1 MKVTL
6 LIITLILSV
15 IHIVMTSITDD
26 RRVYESLNK
35 KQLYTLSWIKDV
47 ISTVIILLLVILA
60 FVQGWLY
67 RVDVI

>member
-1 MKVTL
+1 MQATL
-6 LIITLILSV
+6 LIITLILSI

-47 ISTVIILLLVILA
+47 VSSVIILLLVTLA
-60 FVQGWLY
+60 FV
-67 RVDVI
+67 

>member
-1 MKVTL
+1 MKATL

-60 FVQGWLY
+60 FVQGWLL

>member
-1 MKVTL
+1 MKATL
-6 LIITLILSV
+6 LIIALILSV

-60 FVQGWLY
+60 FVQG
-67 RVDVI
+67 

>member
-1 MKVTL
+1 METALFTVVL
-6 LIITLILSV
+6 VLSL

-26 RRVYESLNK
+26 KRVYESLNK

-60 FVQGWLY
+60 FVQG
-67 RVDVI
+67 

>member
-1 MKVTL
+1 MQATL

-60 FVQGWLY
+60 FVQG
-67 RVDVI
+67 

>member
-1 MKVTL
+1 MKATL

-47 ISTVIILLLVILA
+47 ISTVIVLLLVILA
-60 FVQGWLY
+60 FVQGWLL

>member
-1 MKVTL
+1 MQATL

-60 FVQGWLY
+60 FVQGWL
-67 RVDVI
+67 

>member
-1 MKVTL
+1 MKATL

-67 RVDVI
+67 RVDVL

>member
-1 MKVTL
+1 MQATL
-6 LIITLILSV
+6 LIIVLILSV

-60 FVQGWLY
+60 FVQG
-67 RVDVI
+67 

>member
-1 MKVTL
+1 MRVTL

-15 IHIVMTSITDD
+15 IHIVMTSISDD

-47 ISTVIILLLVILA
+47 VSSVIILLLVILA
-60 FVQGWLY
+60 FV
-67 RVDVI
+67 

>member
-1 MKVTL
+1 MKATL
-6 LIITLILSV
+6 LIITLILSI
-15 IHIVMTSITDD
+15 IHIIMTSITDD

-47 ISTVIILLLVILA
+47 VSSIIILLLIILP
-60 FVQGWLY
+60 FMGWLY

>member
-1 MKVTL
+1 MRATL
-6 LIITLILSV
+6 LIITLILSI

-47 ISTVIILLLVILA
+47 VSSVIILLLVTLA
-60 FVQGWLY
+60 FV
-67 RVDVI
+67 

>member
-1 MKVTL
+1 MKATL

>member
-1 MKVTL
+1 MKETL

-60 FVQGWLY
+60 FVQG
-67 RVDVI
+67 

>member
-1 MKVTL
+1 MKATL

-60 FVQGWLY
+60 FVQGWLLMM
-67 RVDVI
+67 DVI

>member
-1 MKVTL
+1 MKATL

-47 ISTVIILLLVILA
+47 ISTIIILLLVILA
-60 FVQGWLY
+60 FVQG
-67 RVDVI
+67 

>member
-1 MKVTL
+1 MKATF

-60 FVQGWLY
+60 FVQG
-67 RVDVI
+67 

>member
-1 MKVTL
+1 MKATL

-60 FVQGWLY
+60 FVQG
-67 RVDVI
+67 

>member
-1 MKVTL
+1 MKATL

-60 FVQGWLY
+60 FVQGWL
-67 RVDVI
+67 

>member
-60 FVQGWLY
+60 FVQG
-67 RVDVI
+67 

>member
-1 MKVTL
+1 MQTTL
-6 LIITLILSV
+6 LIIVLILSV

-67 RVDVI
+67 RVDVL

>member
-1 MKVTL
+1 MKATL

-47 ISTVIILLLVILA
+47 VSSVIILLLVILA
-60 FVQGWLY
+60 FVQG
-67 RVDVI
+67 

>member
-1 MKVTL
+1 MQATL

-15 IHIVMTSITDD
+15 IHIVMTSISDD

-47 ISTVIILLLVILA
+47 VSSVIILLLVTLA
-60 FVQGWLY
+60 FV
-67 RVDVI
+67 

>member
-1 MKVTL
+1 MATTL
-6 LIITLILSV
+6 FIITLILSV

-60 FVQGWLY
+60 FVQG
-67 RVDVI
+67 

>member
-1 MKVTL
+1 MKATL
-6 LIITLILSV
+6 LIIALILSV

>member
-1 MKVTL
+1 MRATL

-15 IHIVMTSITDD
+15 IHIVMTSISDD

-47 ISTVIILLLVILA
+47 VSSVIILLLVTLA
-60 FVQGWLY
+60 FV
-67 RVDVI
+67 

>member
-1 MKVTL
+1 MQTTL
-6 LIITLILSV
+6 LIITLILSI

-47 ISTVIILLLVILA
+47 VSSVIILLLVILA
-60 FVQGWLY
+60 FV
-67 RVDVI
+67 

>member
-1 MKVTL
+1 MKATL

-47 ISTVIILLLVILA
+47 ISTVIVLLLVILA
-60 FVQGWLY
+60 FVQG
-67 RVDVI
+67 

>member
-1 MKVTL
+1 MQVTL
-6 LIITLILSV
+6 LIITLILSI

-47 ISTVIILLLVILA
+47 VSSVIILLLVILA
-60 FVQGWLY
+60 FV
-67 RVDVI
+67 

>member
-1 MKVTL
+1 MQATL

-47 ISTVIILLLVILA
+47 ISTIIILLLVILA
-60 FVQGWLY
+60 FVQG
-67 RVDVI
+67 

>member
-1 MKVTL
+1 MQVTL
-6 LIITLILSV
+6 LIITLILSI

-47 ISTVIILLLVILA
+47 VSSVIILLLVTLA
-60 FVQGWLY
+60 FV
-67 RVDVI
+67 